1 MEFPV
6 QLRAA
11 IEEKIVGCKREP
23 LLKTAR
29 SISDRYR
36 TESGAGKK
44 LVTTDAEATVYALTR
59 MPATFGAVSA
69 ALRYALESAGLE
81 IESLL
86 DAGAGTGAA
95 AWAADGLLPLKKVV
109 CFERERAMRRLG
121 QALMREGSEVL
132 KNAEW
137 AEGDLIRDALPIE
150 ADLVV
155 SSYVLNEM
163 AERDREETLRKLFSS
178 AKKMLLVV
186 EPGTPASFALLKK
199 ARAFLLK
206 EGARI
211 AAPCPHEGA
220 CRLSE
225 EDWCHFTT
233 RIQRSKTHRALKEGD
248 APFEDEKFAYMAF
261 TREPVKRL
269 PARILRHP
277 SIEKGQVSLQ
287 LCTRTENTSIVVRK
301 RDGERFKRAR
311 KAKCGDP
318 FDID

>member
-109 CFERERAMRRLG
+109 CFERERA
-121 QALMREGSEVL
+121 
-132 KNAEW
+132 
-137 AEGDLIRDALPIE
+137 IR
-150 ADLVV
+150 
-155 SSYVLNEM
+155 
-163 AERDREETLRKLFSS
+163 
-178 AKKMLLVV
+178 
-186 EPGTPASFALLKK
+186 
-199 ARAFLLK
+199 
-206 EGARI
+206 
-211 AAPCPHEGA
+211 
-220 CRLSE
+220 
-225 EDWCHFTT
+225 
-233 RIQRSKTHRALKEGD
+233 RSKRGRSLCSSVRGRKIRRSSSESGTENGLRGRERRSAAIRSISISGRAD
-248 APFEDEKFAYMAF
+248 S
-261 TREPVKRL
+261 
-269 PARILRHP
+269 AR
-277 SIEKGQVSLQ
+277 QVS
-287 LCTRTENTSIVVRK
+287 I
-301 RDGERFKRAR
+301 A
-311 KAKCGDP
+311 
-318 FDID
+318 